1 MRIYVFLCAFGL
13 YFGVIVLNLQLYNP
27 FGLHFYDF

>member
-13 YFGVIVLNLQLYNP
+13 YFGVIVLNLQPYNP
-27 FGLHFYDF
+27 FVLHFHNF